1 MRKILAVT
9 FSVLLLLSSNLLAQN
24 TDEIK
29 LPPIYKQTLDNG
41 LQVVVV
47 EHSEVPV
54 VTFMLVVKSGGMQD
68 PAGKAGLANLTAN
81 LLRQGTKTKT
91 ATQISEEI
99 DFIGGSLG
107 AGADYDYLS
116 ASCTVLK
123 KYFDTGLDLLS
134 DVVLNPIFTQEEIE
148 RLRSRRIAEIKRA
161 LDDPETVA
169 DWKFQQFL
177 FGHNPLA
184 FPLAGTEK
192 TVSSITR
199 EEIVDFHRNY
209 FVPNNTILAVVG
221 DVKLSEVLPK
231 VKKIFGFWKKQNLS
245 TPTYAQPDPVKGYQ
259 IILVDKP
266 DLTQAYIQFGHLG
279 VSRNNPDYFPI
290 RIMNYILGG
299 GGFSSRMVQEVRAKR
314 GLTYGI
320 GCTFAHQKEGGSY
333 EVSTFTRNDSTLAA
347 IQASLNE
354 IKRIKTEKVSQQELE
369 DAKNFYFGYFPFR
382 FETPQQIAGQ
392 IINVELYGLGN
403 DYLKNYRSNI
413 KKITADDV
421 LRVAQ
426 SYLDPDNMKFVVVS
440 KAEDVK
446 AKLETLGSVKTVAY
460 TE

>member
-1 MRKILAVT
+1 MKIKLVITILTAL
-9 FSVLLLLSSNLLAQN
+9 VLSATLLAQAP
-24 TDEIK
+24 DEIK
-29 LPPIYKQTLDNG
+29 LPPIHKQILDNG

-47 EHSEVPV
+47 EHPEVPV

-68 PAGKAGLANLTAN
+68 PLDKAGLANFTAN

-134 DVVLNPIFTQEEIE
+134 EVVLNPVFTEEEIE

-169 DWKFQQFL
+169 DWKFQEFL

-199 EEIVDFHRNY
+199 QEIVDFHRNY

-221 DVKLSEVLPK
+221 DVKLNEALPK
-231 VKKIFGFWKKQNLS
+231 VKKIFGSWKKQNLS
-245 TPTYAQPDPVKGYQ
+245 TPTYAQPEPVKGYK
-259 IILVDKP
+259 IMLVDKP

-279 VSRNNPDYFPI
+279 LKRNTPDYFPI

-299 GGFSSRMVQEVRAKR
+299 GGFSSRMVQEIRAKR

-347 IQASLNE
+347 IQASLEE
-354 IKRIKTEKVSQQELE
+354 IKKIRAEKVSPQELE
-369 DAKNFYFGYFPFR
+369 DAKNFYSGYFPFR
-382 FETPQQIAGQ
+382 FETPLQIAGQ
-392 IINVELYGLGN
+392 IIDLELYGLGD
-403 DYLKNYRSNI
+403 DYIKNYRRNI

-426 SYLDPDNMKFVVVS
+426 SYLDPNNMKFVVVS

-446 AKLETLGSVKTVAY
+446 AKLETLGSVETVAY